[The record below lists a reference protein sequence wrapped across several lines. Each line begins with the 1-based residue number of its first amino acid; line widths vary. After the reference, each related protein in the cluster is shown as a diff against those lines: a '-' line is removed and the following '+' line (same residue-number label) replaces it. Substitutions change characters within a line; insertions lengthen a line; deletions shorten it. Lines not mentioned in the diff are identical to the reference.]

1 MAEPLKVGVA
11 GLGTVGASVV
21 RILQQKAEQIAARAG
36 RPVVVTAVSARDKGR
51 SRGLDLS
58 NVAWHMDPSQLARAR
73 DVDLVVE
80 LIGGAEGPARA
91 CVETAVGAGR
101 PVVTANKAL
110 LAKHGV
116 ALALAAEEAGVT
128 IAFEAAVAGG
138 IPIVKTLREGLT
150 GNNVSR
156 VFGILN
162 GTCNYILTRMEKD
175 RIGFAECLADAQRLG
190 YAEADPTF
198 DIGGF
203 DAAHKLALLAALAFG
218 VQVDPDGIYIE
229 GIASIT
235 PFDLAMAEELGF
247 RVKLLGVATQ
257 SDSGIE
263 LRVHPSML
271 PKDSAIARVDG
282 VTNAVEIDGDVVG
295 ALVLAGPGAGGD
307 ATASAVIAD
316 IVDIARGAKLPV
328 FGVPAAELAAP
339 KRAPMGTHQ
348 GGYYIRL
355 SVLDRPGAAAAI
367 ATRMA
372 EQGISLRSIVQR
384 GREPDFDRPNADP
397 VAVVL
402 ITYAT
407 NEAALR
413 VALDAI
419 EADGHIDGAPQV
431 IRIEK
436 R

>member
-1 MAEPLKVGVA
+1 MTEPLKIGVA
-11 GLGTVGASVV
+11 GLGTVGSSVV
-21 RILQQKAEQIAARAG
+21 RILGQKAEEIAARAG
-36 RPVVVTAVSARDKGR
+36 RPIVVSAVSARDKGR
-51 SRGLDLS
+51 DRGLDLS
-58 NVAWHMDPSQLARAR
+58 NVAWHMDASQLARSN

-80 LIGGAEGPARA
+80 LIGGANGAA
-91 CVETAVGAGR
+91 KSCVETAIERKR

-110 LAKHGV
+110 LAKYGV
-116 ALALAAEEAGVT
+116 EIARAAEAAGVP
-128 IAFEAAVAGG
+128 IGFEAAVAGG
-138 IPIVKTLREGLT
+138 VPVVKTLREGLA
-150 GNNVSR
+150 GNSVTR

-175 RIGFAECLADAQRLG
+175 KIGFAECLADAQRLG

-203 DAAHKLALLAALAFG
+203 DAAHKLALLTSLAFG
-218 VQVDPDGIYIE
+218 VEVDADGIYVE

-235 PFDLAMAEELGF
+235 TFDLEMAEELGY
-247 RVKLLGVATQ
+247 RVKLLGVTTR
-257 SDSGIE
+257 SENGIE
-263 LRVHPSML
+263 QRVHPSML
-271 PKDSAIARVDG
+271 PRDSAIARVDG

-316 IVDIARGAKLPV
+316 IVDIARGVRAPV
-328 FGVPAAELAAP
+328 FGLPADKLVPP
-339 KRAPMGTHQ
+339 TRAPMTTHR

-384 GREPDFDRPNADP
+384 GREPDLDRPSAEP

-407 NEAALR
+407 NETALR
-413 VALDAI
+413 SALDAI

-431 IRIEK
+431 IRIES

>member
-1 MAEPLKVGVA
+1 
-11 GLGTVGASVV
+11 
-21 RILQQKAEQIAARAG
+21 
-36 RPVVVTAVSARDKGR
+36 
-51 SRGLDLS
+51 
-58 NVAWHMDPSQLARAR
+58 
-73 DVDLVVE
+73 
-80 LIGGAEGPARA
+80 
-91 CVETAVGAGR
+91 
-101 PVVTANKAL
+101 
-110 LAKHGV
+110 
-116 ALALAAEEAGVT
+116 
-128 IAFEAAVAGG
+128 
-138 IPIVKTLREGLT
+138 
-150 GNNVSR
+150 
-156 VFGILN
+156 
-162 GTCNYILTRMEKD
+162 
-175 RIGFAECLADAQRLG
+175 
-190 YAEADPTF
+190 
-198 DIGGF
+198 
-203 DAAHKLALLAALAFG
+203 
-218 VQVDPDGIYIE
+218 
-229 GIASIT
+229 
-235 PFDLAMAEELGF
+235 MAEELGF

-257 SDSGIE
+257 SESGIE

-328 FGVPAAELAAP
+328 FGVPAAELTAP

>member
-1 MAEPLKVGVA
+1 MTEPLKVGVA
-11 GLGTVGASVV
+11 GLGTVGSSVV
-21 RILQQKAEQIAARAG
+21 RVLSQKADAIAARAG
-36 RPVVVTAVSARDKGR
+36 RPVVVTAVSARDR
-51 SRGLDLS
+51 NRDRRIDLGG
-58 NVAWHMDPSQLARAR
+58 VAWHMDPSQLARSN

-80 LIGGAEGPARA
+80 LIGGADGAAKA
-91 CVETAVGAGR
+91 CVETAIEFGR
-101 PVVTANKAL
+101 SVVTANKAL

-116 ALALAAEEAGVT
+116 ALARAAEAAGAQ
-128 IAFEAAVAGG
+128 IGFEAAVAGG
-138 IPIVKTLREGLT
+138 VPIVKTLREGLA
-150 GNNVSR
+150 GNDVTR
-156 VFGILN
+156 VIGILN

-198 DIGGF
+198 DVGGF
-203 DAAHKLALLAALAFG
+203 DAAHKLALLSSLAFG
-218 VQVDPDGIYIE
+218 VETDADGIYVE

-235 PFDLAMAEELGF
+235 PFDLAMAEELGY
-247 RVKLLGVATQ
+247 RVKLLGVTSRGANGVEQ
-257 SDSGIE
+257 
-263 LRVHPSML
+263 RVHPCML

-282 VTNAVEIDGDVVG
+282 VTNAIEIDADVLG

-316 IVDIARGAKLPV
+316 IVDIARGVRTPV
-328 FGVPAAELAAP
+328 FGVPADQLEPARRAA
-339 KRAPMGTHQ
+339 MGRHE

-372 EQGISLRSIVQR
+372 EQGISLKSIVQR
-384 GREPDFDRPNADP
+384 GRQNDFDRPSTEP

-407 NEAALR
+407 NETALR
-413 VALDAI
+413 AALDAI

-436 R
+436 S

>member
-190 YAEADPTF
+190 
-198 DIGGF
+198 
-203 DAAHKLALLAALAFG
+203 
-218 VQVDPDGIYIE
+218 
-229 GIASIT
+229 
-235 PFDLAMAEELGF
+235 
-247 RVKLLGVATQ
+247 
-257 SDSGIE
+257 
-263 LRVHPSML
+263 
-271 PKDSAIARVDG
+271 
-282 VTNAVEIDGDVVG
+282 
-295 ALVLAGPGAGGD
+295 
-307 ATASAVIAD
+307 
-316 IVDIARGAKLPV
+316 
-328 FGVPAAELAAP
+328 
-339 KRAPMGTHQ
+339 
-348 GGYYIRL
+348 
-355 SVLDRPGAAAAI
+355 
-367 ATRMA
+367 
-372 EQGISLRSIVQR
+372 
-384 GREPDFDRPNADP
+384 
-397 VAVVL
+397 
-402 ITYAT
+402 
-407 NEAALR
+407 
-413 VALDAI
+413 
-419 EADGHIDGAPQV
+419 
-431 IRIEK
+431 
-436 R
+436 

>member
-1 MAEPLKVGVA
+1 MTEPLKVGVA
-11 GLGTVGASVV
+11 GLGTVGSSVV
-21 RILQQKAEQIAARAG
+21 RILNEKAELIAARAG

-51 SRGLDLS
+51 DRGLKLDG
-58 NVAWHMDPSQLARAR
+58 VAWHMDPSQLARSR

-80 LIGGAEGPARA
+80 VIGGANGAA
-91 CVETAVGAGR
+91 KSCVETAIEAGR

-116 ALALAAEEAGVT
+116 ELARAAEEAGVA
-128 IAFEAAVAGG
+128 IGFEAAVAGG
-138 IPIVKTLREGLT
+138 VPVVKVLREGLSAN
-150 GNNVSR
+150 GVSR

-175 RIGFAECLADAQRLG
+175 RLSFAECLAEAQRLG

-198 DIGGF
+198 DVGGH
-203 DAAHKLALLAALAFG
+203 DAAHKLAILSSLAFG
-218 VQVDPDGIYIE
+218 VETDADGVYVE
-229 GIASIT
+229 GITSIT
-235 PFDLAMAEELGF
+235 PLDLEMAEELGY
-247 RVKLLGVATQ
+247 RVKLLGIATRGPEGVEQ
-257 SDSGIE
+257 
-263 LRVHPSML
+263 RVHPSML
-271 PKDSAIARVDG
+271 PRDSAIARVDG
-282 VTNAVEIDGDVVG
+282 VTNAVEIDGDAVG

-307 ATASAVIAD
+307 ATASAIIAD
-316 IVDIARGAKLPV
+316 IVDIARGIRTPV
-328 FGVPAAELAAP
+328 FGIPAVQLTSP
-339 KRAPMGTHQ
+339 TRAPMGTHE

-384 GREPDFDRPNADP
+384 GREPDFDRPSADP

-413 VALDAI
+413 RALDAI
-419 EADGHIDGAPQV
+419 EADGHIDGVPQV

>member
-21 RILQQKAEQIAARAG
+21 RILREKADVIAARAG

-51 SRGLDLS
+51 DRGLDLS
-58 NVAWHMDPSQLARAR
+58 DIAWHMDASQLARSK

-80 LIGGAEGPARA
+80 LIGGAEGAARG
-91 CVETAVGAGR
+91 CVETAIEAGR

-110 LAKHGV
+110 LARHG
-116 ALALAAEEAGVT
+116 LAIAKAADEAGVT
-128 IAFEAAVAGG
+128 VGFEAAVAGG
-138 IPIVKTLREGLT
+138 IPVIKTLREGLT
-150 GNNVSR
+150 GNGVNR
-156 VFGILN
+156 IFGILN
-162 GTCNYILTRMEKD
+162 GTCNYILTRMEKEGL
-175 RIGFAECLADAQRLG
+175 GFAECLAEAQRLG

-203 DAAHKLALLAALAFG
+203 DAAHKLAILTSIAFG
-218 VQVDPDGIYIE
+218 VEPDVDGIYIE

-235 PFDLAMAEELGF
+235 TFDLEIAEELGF
-247 RVKLLGVATQ
+247 RVKLLGVAARTEQ
-257 SDSGIE
+257 GVE
-263 LRVHPSML
+263 QRVHPAML
-271 PKDSAIARVDG
+271 PRDSAIARVDG
-282 VTNAVEIDGDVVG
+282 VTNAVEIDADVVG
-295 ALVLAGPGAGGD
+295 ALVLSGPGAGGD

-316 IVDIARGAKLPV
+316 IVDVARGARLPT
-328 FGVPAAELAAP
+328 FGVPAAKLAAP
-339 KRAPMGTHQ
+339 TRAPMATHQ

-355 SVLDRPGAAAAI
+355 SVIDRPGAAAAI

-372 EQGISLRSIVQR
+372 EQGISLRSILQR
-384 GREPDFDRPNADP
+384 GREPEIERQSTEP

-407 NEAALR
+407 NEASLR
-413 VALDAI
+413 TALDAI

-436 R
+436 S